1 MKKVLIV
8 KAKRNGYRR
17 CGYGFSDTSPTEIP
31 LDKLSAEEIETL
43 TNDSGLIVVEAG
55 EGEAA
60 AAAIKSE
67 TRKEVAALQA
77 KLKASEEALAAA
89 EQLQL
94 LGDIGWELAGQ
105 AGELARQARAIGRM
119 AGSTGGHIALGDAAA
134 PDLLAA

>member
-89 EQLQL
+89 EQRAADLQAQL
-94 LGDIGWELAGQ
+94 ENLKEV
-105 AGELARQARAIGRM
+105 
-119 AGSTGGHIALGDAAA
+119 AAA
-134 PDLLAA
+134 VSKGKK